1 MLKLKK
7 LAAVAA
13 IALSSVAA
21 SCSGA
26 AHAKEVPH
34 ECVGHYCSVS
44 R

>member
-1 MLKLKK
+1 MKKLKR
-7 LAAVAA
+7 AMA
-13 IALSSVAA
+13 ISAIILSSVAA